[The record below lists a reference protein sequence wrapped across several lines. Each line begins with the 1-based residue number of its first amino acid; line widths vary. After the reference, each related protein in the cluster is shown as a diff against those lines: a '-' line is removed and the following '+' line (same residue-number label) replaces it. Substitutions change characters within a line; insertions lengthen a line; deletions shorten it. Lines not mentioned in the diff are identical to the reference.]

1 MARLLGGHPSWF
13 PEALGWL
20 CPLPQMFLAPEGTAS
35 ELHLLPGAQRAALGP
50 GWGPGGC
57 GVRRGGGEMRC
68 RVPSPGLSLQAGLHV
83 CGRSEEQLRPGG
95 RDTVQRG
102 S

>member
-1 MARLLGGHPSWF
+1 MARLLGGRPSWF
-13 PEALGWL
+13 PEALDWL
-20 CPLPQMFLAPEGTAS
+20 CPLPQMFLAPEGAAS
-35 ELHLLPGAQRAALGP
+35 ELHLLPGAQRAAL
-50 GWGPGGC
+50 GPGGC

-68 RVPSPGLSLQAGLHV
+68 RVPSPGLSLQAGLRV
-83 CGRSEEQLRPGG
+83 CGRSEEQLRLGG